1 MAEQE
6 REAAQPRL
14 QCAVC
19 MEAERDTLFVP
30 CNHVVELLYFQ
41 FSPAR
46 FIQECAPGEGD
57 LSRRLYIPGGC
68 VEAAPFI
75 LPSGECAY
83 KAMGTL

>member
-30 CNHVVELLYFQ
+30 CNHVVACAGCA
-41 FSPAR
+41 AR
-46 FIQECAPGEGD
+46 VQTCPVC
-57 LSRRLYIPGGC
+57 R
-68 VEAAPFI
+68 AAI
-75 LPSGECAY
+75 GSKLPLTMS
-83 KAMGTL
+83 